1 MKCNNCGKDIP
12 NESKFCMF
20 CGTIIETPKDI
31 ECPKCK
37 NKNPLDAAFC
47 TECGHSLTN
56 TKHNSAR
63 DLASAQ
69 SKENTNNTL
78 DPSNYNFV
86 LFRGIQIYGTEAMVE
101 EKLCSLGYKKKGEL
115 FIGSYG
121 GYDCTIETMG
131 GPTSVCGLVIRIPH
145 YDYEVRENFMQ
156 AIQTKYQGSWS
167 QIKRNT
173 WAFDAP
179 FGKILIG
186 GGENHCL
193 RLRLQ
198 GFYSEYER
206 FQSEYERF
214 QKDRALANIIEK
226 I

>member
-20 CGTIIETPKDI
+20 CGTIIETHKDI

-78 DPSNYNFV
+78 DPSNYKFV

-101 EKLCSLGYKKKGEL
+101 EKLCSLGYKKKGNL
-115 FIGSYG
+115 FVGSYG
-121 GYDCTIETMG
+121 GYDCTISTLETLLG
-131 GPTSVCGLVIRIPH
+131 HKISVCGLLIKIPSP
-145 YDYEVRENFMQ
+145 DYGAKEMFMQ
-156 AIQTKYQGSWS
+156 AIQTKYQGCWYQETKNRWRFRAS
-167 QIKRNT
+167 R
-173 WAFDAP
+173 AF
-179 FGKILIG
+179 FGTILIG
-186 GGENHCL
+186 WENTSLIL
-193 RLRLQ
+193 RLEGIL
-198 GFYSEYER
+198 
-206 FQSEYERF
+206 SEYERF
-214 QKDRALANIIEK
+214 QKDRDRASIIDS